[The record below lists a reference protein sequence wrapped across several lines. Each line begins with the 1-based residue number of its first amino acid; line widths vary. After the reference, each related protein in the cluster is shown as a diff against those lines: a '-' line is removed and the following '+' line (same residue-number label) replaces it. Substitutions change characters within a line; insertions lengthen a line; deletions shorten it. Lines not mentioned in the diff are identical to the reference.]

1 MQIPG
6 VIAQF
11 DRIAYRTWLEAHPS
25 LRGGANNDRTLA
37 VDQKDGAVEQ
47 LLMARQRDR
56 KFLAPVRRR
65 QQPAP
70 RQIGYGDIDQIH
82 RAAVLEAVN
91 LLRILGFQAAAQ
103 DTIDTQHRARPFQRL
118 DVRGM

>member
-1 MQIPG
+1 
-6 VIAQF
+6 
-11 DRIAYRTWLEAHPS
+11 
-25 LRGGANNDRTLA
+25 
-37 VDQKDGAVEQ
+37 
-47 LLMARQRDR
+47 MARQRDR